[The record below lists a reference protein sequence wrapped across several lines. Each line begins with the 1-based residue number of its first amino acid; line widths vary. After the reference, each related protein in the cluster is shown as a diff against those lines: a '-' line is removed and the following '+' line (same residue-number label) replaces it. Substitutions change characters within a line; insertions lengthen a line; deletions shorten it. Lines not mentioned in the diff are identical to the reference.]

1 MVETVLAVECHR
13 SGEAEQL
20 GGRLIELTEGLIVD
34 FLLRCHAF
42 GPLQLPHSQIG
53 RAHV

>member
-1 MVETVLAVECHR
+1 MVEMVLEVECHR

-42 GPLQLPHSQIG
+42 GPLQLPTDRKS
-53 RAHV
+53 VV